1 MRLPFTPAAVYHA
14 PAVRTSEPVADL
26 DPAGRYAR
34 QLALPEIGPSGQ
46 ARLAAGSVLVIGC
59 GGLGSPAALYLAAA
73 GVGTIGLVD
82 NDVVDVT
89 NLQRQVLHATADI
102 GRPKV
107 ESASA
112 RLAALNPGVRIVTH
126 RERFDAQAAG
136 RLLDPYAFIIDAT
149 DNFSSKFL
157 IADAC
162 HAAGKPYSH
171 AGIARYTGQTMTVIP
186 GRTACYRCVF
196 ESAPPDPY
204 PPAGPLGAVPG
215 VIGAIQA
222 AEAIKFIA
230 GIGELLTDRLL
241 VFDSL
246 TCRVR
251 TVNVRRNAQCRLCA

>member
-1 MRLPFTPAAVYHA
+1 MDTNVCKP
-14 PAVRTSEPVADL
+14 DL

-34 QLALPEIGPSGQ
+34 HLALPEIGADGQ
-46 ARLAAGSVLVIGC
+46 RRLAGGSVLVVGC

-82 NDVVDVT
+82 SDTVDVT
-89 NLQRQVLHATADI
+89 NLQRQILHSTADI

-107 ESASA
+107 VSAA
-112 RLAALNPGVRIVTH
+112 EKLRALNPGPVIVSH
-126 RERFDAQAAG
+126 AERLTDRTARDLMA
-136 RLLDPYAFIIDAT
+136 PYGFVIDAT

-162 HAAGKPYSH
+162 HANGKPYSH
-171 AGIARYTGQTMTVIP
+171 AGILRFTGQTMTVIP

-230 GIGELLTDRLL
+230 GFGELLTDRMF
-241 VFDSL
+241 VFDAL
-246 TCRVR
+246 ALRAR
-251 TVNVRRNAQCRLCA
+251 TVQVKRNPRCPLCG